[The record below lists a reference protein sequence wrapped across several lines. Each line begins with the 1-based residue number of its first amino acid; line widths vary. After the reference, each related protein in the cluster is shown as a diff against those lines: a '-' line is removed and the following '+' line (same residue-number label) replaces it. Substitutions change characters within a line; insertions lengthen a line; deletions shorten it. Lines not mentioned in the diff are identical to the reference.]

1 MRPWSG
7 SSLKVYVFCFLAD
20 TFNIGT
26 PNCNSPGTLRSSI
39 LSPFSSFVVVELVVI
54 AFIVA
59 AVLVEVITSVVGAEV
74 VLDTIDGSD
83 GE

>member
-1 MRPWSG
+1 M
-7 SSLKVYVFCFLAD
+7 
-20 TFNIGT
+20 
-26 PNCNSPGTLRSSI
+26 
-39 LSPFSSFVVVELVVI
+39 SPFSSFVVVELVVI